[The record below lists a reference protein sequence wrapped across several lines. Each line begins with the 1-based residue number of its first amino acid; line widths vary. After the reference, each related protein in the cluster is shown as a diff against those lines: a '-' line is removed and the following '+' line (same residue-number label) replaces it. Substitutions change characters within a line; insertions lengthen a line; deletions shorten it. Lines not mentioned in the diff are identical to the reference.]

1 MTTEFKLPELGENI
15 TSGDVV
21 NVLVSVGDT
30 IKKDQ
35 PVLEL
40 ETDKATIEVPS
51 SVSGVVKEIH
61 IKAGD
66 QAKVGQIILT
76 LEGGNGQ
83 SKPAAE
89 APAEAAPE
97 PEAPSA
103 PPPSASEAPAPAS
116 GGRAEFKLP
125 ELGENI
131 TSGDVVNVLVSVG
144 DTIKEDQPILE
155 LETDKATIEVPSSVS
170 GVVKEIHMKAGDQAN
185 IGQLILTLET
195 SGSQPAAAPAKAASA
210 PAPQPTAKPAE
221 PAPEAKAEAPAPPP
235 EPKPASAPA
244 PEGPR
249 KLAPAAPSVRRLAR
263 ELGVIINEVP
273 GAGPGGRISQ
283 KDVKAYVK
291 QLNTQRREAP
301 PASAATVGMPAQPE
315 LPDFSKWGEIER
327 ERMSAIRRAT
337 ARAMSQAW
345 TYIPHVT
352 NFDSVDITELE
363 KLRKLYAKKAEAAGG
378 KLTVTA
384 IIIKVL
390 ASALQRFPKFNASID
405 VASNEIIFKKYYNIG
420 IAVDTERGLVVP
432 SIRDVEKKNIIELA
446 VELNEIAVKAR
457 DRKLTLEEMQGSTF
471 TITNLGGIGGTN
483 FTPIVNLPE
492 VAILGVSRGRMEPVY
507 RDGNFEP
514 RLMMPLALSYDHRL
528 VDGADAARFLRWVAE
543 ALEQPFLLALEG

>member
-83 SKPAAE
+83 SKPAGE

-97 PEAPSA
+97 PKAPSA
-103 PPPSASEAPAPAS
+103 PPPSAPEAPAPAS

-195 SGSQPAAAPAKAASA
+195 SGSQPAAAPAKAA
-210 PAPQPTAKPAE
+210 PAPPPQPAAKPAE
-221 PAPEAKAEAPAPPP
+221 PAPAAKAEAPAPPP

-244 PEGPR
+244 LEGPR

-337 ARAMSQAW
+337 AKAMSQAW

-405 VASNEIIFKKYYNIG
+405 VANNEIIFKKYYNIG

>member
-1 MTTEFKLPELGENI
+1 
-15 TSGDVV
+15 
-21 NVLVSVGDT
+21 
-30 IKKDQ
+30 
-35 PVLEL
+35 
-40 ETDKATIEVPS
+40 
-51 SVSGVVKEIH
+51 
-61 IKAGD
+61 
-66 QAKVGQIILT
+66 
-76 LEGGNGQ
+76 
-83 SKPAAE
+83 
-89 APAEAAPE
+89 
-97 PEAPSA
+97 
-103 PPPSASEAPAPAS
+103 
-116 GGRAEFKLP
+116 
-125 ELGENI
+125 
-131 TSGDVVNVLVSVG
+131 
-144 DTIKEDQPILE
+144 

-195 SGSQPAAAPAKAASA
+195 SGSQPAAAPAKAAPA
-210 PAPQPTAKPAE
+210 PAPQPAAKPAE
-221 PAPEAKAEAPAPPP
+221 PAPAAKAEAPAPPP

-405 VASNEIIFKKYYNIG
+405 VANNEIIFKKYYNIG